1 MSLDIKRLLVPERN
15 EMSFD
20 VKERLT
26 AAHKKEKL
34 SAVNLIEPET
44 FLSSHANYKR
54 KMNRHAIPGR
64 LKKARCKMS
73 ASNS

>member
-34 SAVNLIEPET
+34 SAVNLQELVHHLTIELLVPR
-44 FLSSHANYKR
+44 FDA
-54 KMNRHAIPGR
+54 
-64 LKKARCKMS
+64 
-73 ASNS
+73 